1 MTKHLCMKSKRY
13 SHYSNT
19 VTIYHQEL
27 NLEYEYNTTYFLITE
42 IEEGVPQRTY
52 YYLIPDSYKSNT
64 LLGNFHERYA
74 PYCPN

>member
-1 MTKHLCMKSKRY
+1 MKKQKKSTSGRT
-13 SHYSNT
+13 NI
-19 VTIYHQEL
+19 TIYHHEL
-27 NLEYEYNTTYFLITE
+27 NLEYEHNSTYFLITE
-42 IEEGVPQRTY
+42 IEDGEPLRTY